1 MATVYLAQDLK
12 HDRKVAIKVLR
23 PELSAVIGAER
34 FLREIKTIAILQHP
48 HILGLIDSG
57 AVNGTAYYVMPFVEG
72 ESLRDRLQREKQLP
86 IADAVRIATEVGAAL
101 DYAHR
106 HGVIHRDIKPEN
118 VMLHDGSA
126 LVADFGIALA
136 VSSAGGGARMTETGM
151 SLGTPHYMSP
161 EQAMGEREITARSDV
176 YALGVVTYEMLSGD
190 PPFTGSTAQAIIA
203 KVMTEKPASLQRQR
217 ERVPDAVE
225 DAVLTALEK
234 LPADRFGS
242 AAEFAAALGDTGGR
256 SRTRISAGSRSA
268 HASRGSVGWVARLR
282 DPLVLG
288 LAALALA
295 GALFAGLTRRTAPST
310 PAPVVRFT
318 IPAAPSGRTNSLGFN
333 ILSVSPDGRM
343 LVYLGQG
350 ANRRQQLLARPLDDA
365 TPRPLPG
372 TEDAA
377 HPMFSP
383 DGRWVAFIRDN
394 QLYKV
399 ALDGSAPQLIGT
411 APGAF
416 DGASW
421 SSSGVIVVS
430 DNTNLIA
437 IPESGGRGRM
447 LGTVGRAADELYRD
461 TPLVDDETGSVI
473 YSSWPSSSPTSARIA
488 IMPLGDG
495 RTTVLDL
502 KGLAPLGIVDGTLV
516 YVTAAGVMM
525 GVPIDVAKR
534 RLLGPPVQLTDNVSL
549 NLGTGQSRA
558 ALARTGTLF
567 YQSGTDLSRVVVAGA
582 GGIARVLL
590 DDRRDYSFP
599 RLSPDGRQLALTIG
613 TADHREVWVDD
624 LESGALSRLTTEG
637 VTSERPEWS
646 PDGRRVLYRTDRG
659 GRTAIWW
666 RPADLSADATPLLMG
681 KGLDLFE
688 AVLSPDARYI
698 VYQLDTLGADI
709 YYRALA
715 GDTTARPIANSAGAI
730 ENMPR
735 LSPDGRWIAFSTNES
750 GRDEVVVQ
758 PFPGPG
764 GRVQV
769 STGGGTEP
777 VWARDGRR
785 LFYRGDRQLMAA
797 VVRPGPAFA
806 VVARDTVLAD
816 TYVYAANPHANYDV
830 MPDGTHFV
838 FLEPDNAGELIVVSN
853 WTSVLRARMAG
864 GVSR

>member
-1 MATVYLAQDLK
+1 MATVYLAHDLK

-23 PELSAVIGAER
+23 PELAAVIGAER
-34 FLREIKTIAILQHP
+34 FLREIKTIANLQHP

-57 AVNGTAYYVMPFVEG
+57 EMNGTAYYVMPFVEG
-72 ESLRDRLQREKQLP
+72 ESLRDRLKREKQLP
-86 IADAVRIATEVGAAL
+86 ISEAVRLATEVAGAL

-106 HGVIHRDIKPEN
+106 HGVVHRDIKPEN
-118 VMLHDGSA
+118 IMLHDGAA

-136 VSSAGGGARMTETGM
+136 VSSAGGTRMTETGM

-176 YALGVVTYEMLSGD
+176 YALGAVTYEMLVGD
-190 PPFTGSTAQAIIA
+190 PPFTGSTAQAIVA
-203 KVMTEKPASLQRQR
+203 KVVTEKPVPLQRQR

-234 LPADRFGS
+234 LPADRFAT
-242 AAEFAAALGDTGGR
+242 AAEFAEALQGAPGAA
-256 SRTRISAGSRSA
+256 RTRIGAAARSTRAGGRA
-268 HASRGSVGWVARLR
+268 GWGARLR
-282 DPLVLG
+282 DPVVLALG
-288 LAALALA
+288 AVAVAGLLLAAW
-295 GALFAGLTRRTAPST
+295 TRRTAPSA

-350 ANRRQQLLARPLDDA
+350 ENRRQQLLVRPLDDVTA
-365 TPRPLPG
+365 RPLPG

-383 DGRWVAFIRDN
+383 DGRWVAFIRGN

-411 APGAF
+411 APGTF
-416 DGASW
+416 NGASW

-437 IPESGGRGRM
+437 IPESGGPGRM
-447 LGTVGRAADELYRD
+447 LGTAERPADELYRD

-473 YSSWPSSSPTSARIA
+473 YSSWISSSPASGRIA
-488 IMPLGDG
+488 IMPLGEG

-502 KGLAPLGIVDGTLV
+502 KGLAPLAVVDGTLV
-516 YVTAAGVMM
+516 YVTATGVMM
-525 GVPIDVAKR
+525 AVPIDVAGR
-534 RLLGPPVQLTDNVSL
+534 RLLGPPVQLVDNVSL
-549 NLGTGQSRA
+549 NLGTGQARA

-567 YQSGTDLSRVVVAGA
+567 YQSGTDVSRVVVAGA
-582 GGIARVLL
+582 GGISRVLL
-590 DDRRDYSFP
+590 DDRRDYAFP
-599 RLSPDGRQLALTIG
+599 RLSPDGRQLALAIG
-613 TADHREVWVDD
+613 TADHRDVWVDD
-624 LESGALSRLTTEG
+624 LASGTLSRLTTEG

-646 PDGRRVLYRTDRG
+646 PDGRRVLYRSDRG

-666 RPADLSADATPLLMG
+666 RPADLSAEATPLLTG

-688 AVLSPDARYI
+688 AVLSPDTRYI

-715 GDTTARPIANSAGAI
+715 GDTTARPIANSATAI

-735 LSPDGRWIAFSTNES
+735 LSPDGRWIAFTTNES

-769 STGGGTEP
+769 STSGGTEP
-777 VWARDGRR
+777 VWSRDGRR
-785 LFYRGDRQLMAA
+785 LFYRGQRQLMAA

-816 TYVYAANPHANYDV
+816 TYVYASNPHANYDV

-838 FLEPDNAGELIVVSN
+838 FLEPDNVGELIVVAN